1 MSDNIKILS
10 RELVSESHGRL
21 EEIKLRR
28 RRFDA
33 NEQELDRE
41 IYDIGDSASIFLY
54 DPARQC
60 VLLIRQF
67 RLPVYLKMGR
77 DWAVEV
83 CAGRLQGLDAPTR
96 IVEEVME
103 ETGVHISAPR
113 FLFDAFLSPGSYCE
127 KMSFF
132 AAPYGEADRKS
143 NGGGLAHEG
152 EDIDVFETT
161 LDEALAM
168 IDRGEII
175 DATTILRLNYAKR
188 TGLMEARG

>member
-10 RELVSESHGRL
+10 RELVSENHGRL

-33 NEQELDRE
+33 NEQELERE

-67 RLPVYLKMGR
+67 RLPVYLKTGR

-103 ETGVHISAPR
+103 ETGVHIAAPR

-175 DATTILRLNYAKR
+175 DAKTILLLNYAKR
-188 TGLMEARG
+188 TGVMEA